1 MSPKERSQTVLLTH
15 NIPRF
20 RILDAERCENLA
32 GLAFVRKSFPH
43 TMARSACVTV
53 LLLTSLA
60 LSAALGPAKT
70 CSTGV
75 AEEDPTAV

>member
-1 MSPKERSQTVLLTH
+1 MQSSGR
-15 NIPRF
+15 
-20 RILDAERCENLA
+20 A
-32 GLAFVRKSFPH
+32 GLALCVKVFRI

-53 LLLTSLA
+53 LLLASLA

>member
-1 MSPKERSQTVLLTH
+1 MERFQFEWIKVIIQL
-15 NIPRF
+15 RF
-20 RILDAERCENLA
+20 FEK
-32 GLAFVRKSFPH
+32 RKSYIFPRPH
-43 TMARSACVTV
+43 FPFTMARTACVTV
-53 LLLTSLA
+53 LFLASLA